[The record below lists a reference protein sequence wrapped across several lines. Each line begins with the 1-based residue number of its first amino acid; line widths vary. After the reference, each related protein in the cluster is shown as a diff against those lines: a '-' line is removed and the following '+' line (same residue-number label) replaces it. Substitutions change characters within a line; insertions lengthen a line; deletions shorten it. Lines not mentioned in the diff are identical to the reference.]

1 MFKYEYVIVNKYDLS
16 ENAGYHI
23 IIDSEYDYIEFFYL
37 NNKNKITLRKE
48 YLLSNDLK
56 SKIEYILFNY
66 KEEIFNLNSFIYLEG
81 INKHKEQTFIFEL
94 NDLNRKIEGYNIYS
108 NHLLVTIFNEIKKV
122 LEDIIN
128 INLY

>member
-56 SKIEYILFNY
+56 LKIESILFNY
-66 KEEIFNLNSFIYLEG
+66 KERIFNLNSFIYLEG

-108 NHLLVTIFNEIKKV
+108 DHLLVTIFNKIKIELK
-122 LEDIIN
+122 DIIN

>member
-56 SKIEYILFNY
+56 YKIESILF
-66 KEEIFNLNSFIYLEG
+66 
-81 INKHKEQTFIFEL
+81 KHKEQTFIFEL

-108 NHLLVTIFNEIKKV
+108 DHLLVTIFNEIKKV